1 MGRNNL
7 ASAVWTTVAA
17 IVCGCALF
25 QATSLSFDYMKLRQL
40 PIYASATSIGEFAST
55 VGAVSQEMRER
66 RGLVRA
72 LLRDR
77 STVDFDIFTA
87 QENARRSIVEARNF
101 LRNGLKQDQLVAIG
115 FDQAKINFVDTDRM
129 FQRYCSTDENS
140 LAQNAI
146 AGLDDGAAAPA
157 APPSATANKGLPA
170 LSDTQRPLFQTACA
184 ITKTYCVGDRPSETS
199 GERAR
204 MICAQNALQ
213 GLSGRSSALKTFS
226 YDGAQY
232 LADALKLS
240 YPELQPTDM
249 IRALQVV
256 ETYRALTLSTKGREC
271 SELTDL
277 NAKQCT
283 TAGRNNNW
291 LAPFWDFL
299 LSQPLA
305 VMYMILA
312 LLFGGLGNLSSYL
325 FATVAPERI
334 ATTPEEGPWYAA
346 LAGGGSAIL
355 VLLVVMAGFQFFA
368 VGGASTPDLA
378 YPNPLTVCGLAVLV
392 GLRGD
397 AVLTALKDWVTKF
410 FSGETAQNPAT
421 PPVPPPTPDPI
432 DADHTEKT

>member
-1 MGRNNL
+1 MGRDNL
-7 ASAVWTTVAA
+7 VSALWTTVAA
-17 IVCGCALF
+17 IVVGCALF
-25 QATSLSFDYMKLRQL
+25 QATSLSFDYMRLRQL
-40 PIYASATSIGEFAST
+40 PIYASATSIGEFSGT
-55 VGAVSQEMRER
+55 VGAVSEEMRER

-77 STVDFDIFTA
+77 STVDFDTFMA

-101 LRNGLKQDQLVAIG
+101 LRNALRQDQLVAIG
-115 FDQAKINFVDTDRM
+115 FEQAAIKFADTDRM
-129 FQRYCSTDENS
+129 FRQYCSTDENT
-140 LAQNAI
+140 LAQTAI
-146 AGLDDGAAAPA
+146 AGLDGGAASPNPATPPA
-157 APPSATANKGLPA
+157 ANKSLPGL
-170 LSDTQRPLFQTACA
+170 DDKQRPQFQTACA
-184 ITKTYCVGDRPSETS
+184 ITKDYCVGDLPSETS
-199 GERAR
+199 GVRAR

-256 ETYRALTLSTKGREC
+256 ETYRALTFSARGREC
-271 SELTDL
+271 AELTDL
-277 NAKQCT
+277 NAKRCAT
-283 TAGRNNNW
+283 IDRRNNW

-325 FATVAPERI
+325 FATVAPDRI
-334 ATTPEEGPWYAA
+334 AATPEEGPWYAA

-397 AVLTALKDWVTKF
+397 AVLTALKDWVAKF
-410 FSGETAQNPAT
+410 FSGQTTQNPAA
-421 PPVPPPTPDPI
+421 PPAATPTPDPL
-432 DADHTEKT
+432 DADHTERT

>member
-17 IVCGCALF
+17 IVAGCALF

-55 VGAVSQEMRER
+55 VGIVSGEMRER

-77 STVDFDIFTA
+77 STVDFDFFTA
-87 QENARRSIVEARNF
+87 QEAERRSIVEARNF
-101 LRNGLKQDQLVAIG
+101 LRNVLKQDQLVAIG
-115 FDQAKINFVDTDRM
+115 FDQAKIKFVDTDRM

-140 LAQNAI
+140 LAQTAI
-146 AGLDDGAAAPA
+146 AGLDDGAAV
-157 APPSATANKGLPA
+157 PPPVATKGPPA
-170 LSDTQRPLFQTACA
+170 LTDKQRSLFQAACA
-184 ITKTYCVGDRPSETS
+184 IPKNYCLGDRPSETS

-213 GLSGRSSALKTFS
+213 GLTGRSLALKTFS

-271 SELTDL
+271 AELTDL
-277 NAKQCT
+277 NAKQCI
-283 TAGRNNNW
+283 TAGRDNNW

-299 LSQPLA
+299 FSQPLA

-325 FATVAPERI
+325 FATVAPDRI
-334 ATTPEEGPWYAA
+334 APTPQEGPWYAA

-378 YPNPLTVCGLAVLV
+378 YPNPSRSA
-392 GLRGD
+392 
-397 AVLTALKDWVTKF
+397 A
-410 FSGETAQNPAT
+410 
-421 PPVPPPTPDPI
+421 
-432 DADHTEKT
+432 